1 MAIKGGLEG
10 EEEEEEGEEKNIL
23 GEVIPREAGLVA
35 LTSPQTQVHSTW
47 PCPPGPGICT
57 DSV

>member
-1 MAIKGGLEG
+1 MHFPMAIKGGLG
-10 EEEEEEGEEKNIL
+10 EEENIL